1 MAMNQGAAMTDV
13 GSESLDFLTVGEVAA
28 RLRCSVKTVRRKIAA
43 GEIEAVRIGTL
54 VRVAPEAVAEYK
66 ERLRAAAQAGAA

>member
-1 MAMNQGAAMTDV
+1 MTDV